1 VRTDKYAIEQLRRGL
16 PVQDGGFNTGRSS
29 SQSGFIAVWDND
41 NTSSRSAVVTPSRFT
56 APLERDSA
64 LSQEITDANRSA
76 GHTISNRTEAG
87 SDHRNDSEAGLDTA
101 ASNQAAR
108 SCTRAAPGKYDR
120 NDLGHSEDDI
130 LWRNSLREIE

>member
-1 VRTDKYAIEQLRRGL
+1 MLLNNSAAGYPCRTVTLIQ
-16 PVQDGGFNTGRSS
+16 GGVLVKVA
-29 SQSGFIAVWDND
+29 FIAVWDND